1 MRSRLEL
8 VWIHAVLPVLPM
20 NRRTTAT
27 RSRLYER
34 LEKSPEKPVTFVT
47 TSTGIRRD
55 LHECFMLGWPPKGV
69 EVESPVLPHTASTAS
84 SSPVR
89 QSLRLN

>member
-1 MRSRLEL
+1 
-8 VWIHAVLPVLPM
+8 
-20 NRRTTAT
+20 
-27 RSRLYER
+27 
-34 LEKSPEKPVTFVT
+34 
-47 TSTGIRRD
+47 
-55 LHECFMLGWPPKGV
+55 MLGWPPKGV